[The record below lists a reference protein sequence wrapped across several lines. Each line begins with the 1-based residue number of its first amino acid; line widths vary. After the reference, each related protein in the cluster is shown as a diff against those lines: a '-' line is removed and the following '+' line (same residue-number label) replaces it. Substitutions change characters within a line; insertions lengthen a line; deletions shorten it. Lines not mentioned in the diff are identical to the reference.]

1 MKEEAASQDSANIAQ
16 AKIEFVIKF
25 ETSGKEEKTKE
36 DEQLPAEDEDTEDDE
51 VESPS
56 FQGVVIDQG
65 PKKVVRDVSIKQPDP
80 VKIIVS
86 LVSETGVI
94 KVIFSRP
101 IVIQLEGNRHRQL

>member
-1 MKEEAASQDSANIAQ
+1 MI
-16 AKIEFVIKF
+16 
-25 ETSGKEEKTKE
+25 
-36 DEQLPAEDEDTEDDE
+36 
-51 VESPS
+51 
-56 FQGVVIDQG
+56 
-65 PKKVVRDVSIKQPDP
+65 RDVSIKQPDP